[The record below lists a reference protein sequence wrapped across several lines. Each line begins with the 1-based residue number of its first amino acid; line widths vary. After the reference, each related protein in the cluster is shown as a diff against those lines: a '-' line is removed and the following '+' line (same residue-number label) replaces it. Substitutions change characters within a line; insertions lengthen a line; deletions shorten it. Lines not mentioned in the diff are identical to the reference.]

1 MNILIRLLAFVIGL
15 LNNSEKKK
23 KKNYE
28 KIASY
33 LYQKRNFHCKRFIV
47 RQRKGLNK

>member
-1 MNILIRLLAFVIGL
+1 MNIPIRLLAVVIGL
-15 LNNSEKKK
+15 LNNSEK

-33 LYQKRNFHCKRFIV
+33 LYEKRNLHCKRFIV
-47 RQRKGLNK
+47 RQRKWLNK